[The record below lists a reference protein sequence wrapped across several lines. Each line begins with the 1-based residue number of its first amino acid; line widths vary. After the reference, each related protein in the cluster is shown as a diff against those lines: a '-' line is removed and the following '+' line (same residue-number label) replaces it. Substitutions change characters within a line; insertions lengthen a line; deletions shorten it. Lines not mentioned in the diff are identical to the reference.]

1 MLSMSTPNEHS
12 SRTLRFSLCLVS
24 VSTDIWLHR
33 DLCLHNVWF
42 LSPVFEFSIWMSFP
56 VRNESLDGGRG
67 VVWSTWFY
75 QFFRT
80 ARKSS
85 GCPCVLNCIFLAGW
99 WRMLRACFRLRNEM
113 CPVLHDGRVRSSVW
127 CACGRDMLQGISPHL
142 ERGPTE
148 SKKPLVPSPTS

>member
-1 MLSMSTPNEHS
+1 MLSRSTPNEHS

-24 VSTDIWLHR
+24 VSTDIRLHR
-33 DLCLHNVWF
+33 DLCLHNVCF

-56 VRNESLDGGRG
+56 VRNESLDGAR

-85 GCPCVLNCIFLAGW
+85 GCPCVLNCIFLAAGEGCSGPILD
-99 WRMLRACFRLRNEM
+99 REM
-113 CPVLHDGRVRSSVW
+113 KCALYSMMGVSVVLWGVHVAETCYREFPPHPSKECPLSQRS
-127 CACGRDMLQGISPHL
+127 H
-142 ERGPTE
+142 
-148 SKKPLVPSPTS
+148 